1 MTETDA
7 RHDGPEAYERVNF
20 FSGMM
25 LTSEDLR
32 CEQAYHRGKH
42 AAFVRAAHGVGTV
55 CGLAVR
61 PTDPPG
67 REIVVDSGLAVDRLG
82 REIVVPSS
90 QTLAVDDDGR
100 PGDDRRFAVALRY
113 AEVAIDPVPVPAAPD
128 AHEGIEPSRIRES
141 FELSLTDVRGLAPAR
156 RSPPDRLVGREGLH
170 SLLVQRAIEPCSRAT
185 ERELL
190 LAVVTVPASGAITSE
205 HIDNTVRPI
214 VLTDDL
220 VVLLL
225 AELDRRRPSSSR
237 WSRLRGVVGRR

>member
-7 RHDGPEAYERVNF
+7 WRDGPEALERVNF

-32 CEQAYHRGKH
+32 CEQSYHRRKH
-42 AAFVRAAHGVGTV
+42 AAFVRAVHGAGTV

-82 REIVVPSS
+82 REIIVPSS
-90 QTLAVDDDGR
+90 QTFAPD
-100 PGDDRRFAVALRY
+100 DDRRPGVGRRLAVALGY

-128 AHEGIEPSRIRES
+128 ADEGTEPSRIRES
-141 FELSLTDVRGLAPAR
+141 FELFLTDVRGPAPAR
-156 RSPPDRLVGREGLH
+156 RRAPDRLVGGVGLH
-170 SLLVQRAIEPCSRAT
+170 SLLVERAIEPCSHASGP
-185 ERELL
+185 ELL
-190 LAVVTVPASGAITSE
+190 LAVITVPASGSITSE

-220 VVLLL
+220 VEVLLS
-225 AELDRRRPSSSR
+225 ELDRRRPSSSR
-237 WSRLRGVVGRR
+237 WSRFRGVSGRR